1 MQGLDKLT
9 SYITE
14 IISKAPKSKKDLII
28 EGGKLGKDLIK
39 NISKKF
45 NKKTGRQILSL
56 PKKTPSKTKQINK
69 RAENLKKRQSK
80 SKALVPVK
88 NNKLMNMNYSDFMKM
103 PINKQS
109 RALTVTNKTKSN
121 TGTSIVPKPN
131 TNVVKKQNRNIV
143 TKPNTNVVKK
153 QNRNA
158 LTTTQKPKIPTKDL
172 RRKTILT
179 GLNQIKKDGVQL
191 GPPPA
196 NAPEIDKPKK
206 KDINPKIKKPKTDK
220 VIIKELP
227 KLTKPT
233 EVKKKKRSNITQR
246 GKPTSSYDA
255 QFTYDML
262 KKKGGKDFAKA
273 RMSKENF
280 AKVKKYS
287 AGTQGKT
294 IAGLKDLPSK
304 SENPGIHKLP
314 AKAKMNM
321 GFKPMF
327 GGGLVSS
334 FYDKPEKV
342 EKYKGNTSVARQV
355 KGYGKAQKKT

>member
-1 MQGLDKLT
+1 MEVFDKLT
-9 SYITE
+9 SYITK
-14 IISKAPKSKKDLII
+14 ILSKAPKSKKDLII
-28 EGGKLGKDLIK
+28 EGGKLGKDLVK

-45 NKKTGRQILSL
+45 NKKTNRKILTL
-56 PKKTPSKTKQINK
+56 NKKTKTKQINK
-69 RAENLKKRQSK
+69 RAENLKKKQSK

-103 PINKQS
+103 PIIKQS
-109 RALTVTNKTKSN
+109 RALTVTNKTN
-121 TGTSIVPKPN
+121 TGTGTSIVPKQN
-131 TNVVKKQNRNIV
+131 RNIVKKQNRNIV
-143 TKPNTNVVKK
+143 DSKPKTNIVKK
-153 QNRNA
+153 NQSTA
-158 LTTTQKPKIPTKDL
+158 LTTTQKPNISTKGL
-172 RRKTILT
+172 NRKSILT
-179 GLNQIKKDGVQL
+179 GLNQIKKDGVKL
-191 GPPPA
+191 GQ
-196 NAPEIDKPKK
+196 EVLGDDIPKK
-206 KDINPKIKKPKTDK
+206 EKKKQDITPKVMKPKTGK
-220 VIIKELP
+220 VITKELP
-227 KLTKPT
+227 KLT

-255 QFTYDML
+255 QYTYDML

-304 SENPGIHKLP
+304 SENPGIHMLP

-327 GGGLVSS
+327 GGGLVAS

-355 KGYGKAQKKT
+355 KGYGKAKKKT

>member
-1 MQGLDKLT
+1 MTIDMTK
-9 SYITE
+9 ITE
-14 IISKAPKSKKDLII
+14 IIGNLPKSKKDIII

-69 RAENLKKRQSK
+69 RAENLKKKKSK

-121 TGTSIVPKPN
+121 TGTSIVPKSN
-131 TNVVKKQNRNIV
+131 TNVVKKPNTNIV
-143 TKPNTNVVKK
+143 TKNK
-153 QNRNA
+153 NA

-172 RRKTILT
+172 RRKSALAT
-179 GLNQIKKDGVQL
+179 LNLIKGNNIKL
-191 GPPPA
+191 GQEA
-196 NAPEIDKPKK
+196 LGDDKPKK
-206 KDINPKIKKPKTDK
+206 EKKKQDITPKVMKPKTGK
-220 VIIKELP
+220 VEKEKLP
-227 KLTKPT
+227 KLAKPT
-233 EVKKKKRSNITQR
+233 KVQKKNRSNITQK

-255 QFTYDML
+255 QYTYDML

-287 AGTQGKT
+287 SGTKDKT
-294 IAGLKDLPSK
+294 VGLKDLPSK

-314 AKAKMNM
+314 PKVKMNM